1 MQVAGPDQRAM
12 RSILGALSDGG
23 PADVMRESV
32 ANSVAA
38 LLKADYMASFVW
50 NPAKRG
56 YGTGISLNMDPG
68 NVRRYEQ
75 HFQFNDPVTPVMAKR
90 QAATIVDSVISRSDL
105 ERSEFYCDF
114 LAVDGLHHG
123 INFFAYRDGR
133 HLGDLRLWR
142 SRHQPDFDESDRL
155 MLELIGRAMAAQLS
169 VPDGDHPALPAHI
182 AELLTAREFEVAEAL
197 AEGLSDSEI
206 ALRLHISHATV
217 RTHLTHLFEKLQ
229 VRSRL
234 AAIAAMRPGGHPQF

>member
-1 MQVAGPDQRAM
+1 MHVAESDQRAM
-12 RSILGALSDGG
+12 RAILGALAEGG

-32 ANSVAA
+32 AMSVAG
-38 LLKADYMASFVW
+38 LLRADFMASFVW
-50 NPAKRG
+50 NPGRRG
-56 YGTGISLNMDPG
+56 YGTGVSLNMDPA

-75 HFQFNDPVTPVMAKR
+75 HFQFHDPVTPVMAKR
-90 QAATIVDSVISRSDL
+90 QTATIVDAVIARSEL

-123 INFFAYRDGR
+123 INFFAYRSGR

-142 SRHQPDFDESDRL
+142 SRRQPDFDESDRL
-155 MLELIGRAMAAQLS
+155 MLELIGRAMAAQLPL
-169 VPDGDHPALPAHI
+169 PDGAHPGVPAQV
-182 AELLTAREFEVAEAL
+182 AELLTSRELEVADAL

-217 RTHLTHLFEKLQ
+217 RTHLTHVFEKLQ

>member
-1 MQVAGPDQRAM
+1 MHVAESDQRAM

-32 ANSVAA
+32 ALSVAG
-38 LLKADYMASFVW
+38 LLKADFMASFVW
-50 NPAKRG
+50 NPVERG
-56 YGTGISLNMDPG
+56 YGTGISLNMGPG

-90 QAATIVDSVISRSDL
+90 PTATIVDSVIDRTDL

-123 INFFAYRDGR
+123 INFFAYRGGQ

-142 SRHQPDFDESDRL
+142 SRSQPDFDESDQL
-155 MLELIGRAMAAQLS
+155 MLELIGRAMAAQLPM
-169 VPDGDHPALPAHI
+169 PDGAPVEVAEHI
-182 AELLTAREFEVAEAL
+182 AELLTARELEVANAL

-217 RTHLTHLFEKLQ
+217 RTHLTHVFEKLQ
-229 VRSRL
+229 VRSRS
-234 AAIAAMRPGGHPQF
+234 AAVAAMRHPHF

>member
-1 MQVAGPDQRAM
+1 MQVAESDQRAM
-12 RSILGALSDGG
+12 RSILGAMSDGG

-32 ANSVAA
+32 AVSVAG

-50 NPAKRG
+50 DPLQRG
-56 YGTGISLNMDPG
+56 YGTGVSLNMDPG
-68 NVRRYEQ
+68 NLRRYEQ

-90 QAATIVDSVISRSDL
+90 PTATIVDSVIDRSAL

-114 LAVDGLHHG
+114 LAIDGLHHG
-123 INFFAYRDGR
+123 INFFAYRAGH

-155 MLELIGRAMAAQLS
+155 ILELIGRAMAAQLPM
-169 VPDGDHPALPAHI
+169 PDAGGQALPGHVV
-182 AELLTAREFEVAEAL
+182 ELLTARELEIAEAL

-206 ALRLHISHATV
+206 ALRLHISHADRKSV
-217 RTHLTHLFEKLQ
+217 
-229 VRSRL
+229 V
-234 AAIAAMRPGGHPQF
+234 